1 MLSNPVKGLGRWGV
15 RSLCSADPAPFQGPR
30 VASPFTYSPIP
41 HAQRARPSGSHD
53 VRAAF
58 TRPYQAVARPAVLRL
73 LTDTHKSC
81 VFNRSCWHQNTY
93 PAGVLVSCSLTWAG
107 FACSMCPYCSPAL
120 NDLGPRPPPMTA
132 YRTRDCGNCRAYT
145 VIWGTFRK
153 PRKRR
158 AVSSVGLE
166 RLLTSR
172 RSPVRVLGAPANIF
186 SNLQDIS
193 PCADAYV
200 SSLCQ
205 QRSRSRVATIGTR

>member
-81 VFNRSCWHQNTY
+81 VFNRSCWHQNAY

-158 AVSSVGLE
+158 AVSPHF
-166 RLLTSR
+166 
-172 RSPVRVLGAPANIF
+172 SPVALRRVEGAEIGAEGRNQPWPGGRGPRRGAPHRRQWSAKVRF
-186 SNLQDIS
+186 SG
-193 PCADAYV
+193 C
-200 SSLCQ
+200 
-205 QRSRSRVATIGTR
+205 SRF